1 MPAPACWTCR
11 LRRKKCDRTRPAC
24 RGCAHLSIDC
34 HYSSERPHW
43 MDGGHK
49 QKQRARFV
57 KAQVIQGATS
67 RRGKGFAV
75 QVQPLQQEE
84 APSEGFP
91 SSLGKHGGTTT
102 SARAAHPTSQKETD
116 DFLTSLYLDTVFPH
130 LFPLYRPATSAGGRA
145 WLLKAILGQPAIYH
159 TVISISTYYF
169 TLLLARDASQTLRT
183 PCEQQVWDT
192 LALHMDCSLK
202 IIQGEMTAFNK
213 GTWGKEEA
221 LKRARLLGAIV
232 QQLIF
237 YTAMAQGAAWKLHLT
252 AALSLLRE
260 IIETHRGDDG
270 FFDLDEFLQ
279 TMAPKRSIFDGLS
292 LALTPWSEE
301 QNAFRFFTAFL
312 VYADVIS
319 GVMSGTPPK
328 LQPYLGMLLNDGVT
342 ALKMEE
348 FIGCPGWILAA
359 LGQISA
365 IEASQIAR
373 GRSAI
378 HKRGEE
384 DRGKLAE
391 LKIQLQVGLTN
402 TKVDLQTDLAAHQAA
417 QAWIHGATLYLR
429 IVEQGRRPS
438 HTETKDHVQFITSLI
453 GSPASQVSLR
463 SIMWPVFM
471 AGLLAGQ
478 EDEIIFTEAVSD
490 LGALKAFGSAK
501 QALSLLER
509 AWLARNDTPQ
519 DTAQDFWQLSD
530 CFGGKDTHGVTK
542 LTEPTETAVPYAAFK
557 EAGFKVQFATEA
569 GKTPQCDKRMMEGVT
584 GKLLGAKA
592 AVVEQCKS
600 MLESDEAR
608 HPLSWTAPGFSLD
621 EYNLVLF
628 PGGHDKAVRQIIDS
642 KEVHKLILD
651 YFPKTKKPSN
661 KAVGAICHG
670 VMVLSSAKGGDG
682 KSVIHECTTT
692 TLPGFF
698 ESFVYWA
705 TRAFLGDYYKT
716 YGAGS
721 ENTEDSI
728 RHSLA
733 DDSKQFKGSNS
744 FAPFVVK
751 DEEYN
756 YVSARWPGD
765 ADLFART
772 LIDLVRES
780 Q

>member
-24 RGCAHLSIDC
+24 RGCGDLSIDC

-49 QKQRARFV
+49 QKQKARFV

-75 QVQPLQQEE
+75 QVQPLQQEYSSSTIRLKR
-84 APSEGFP
+84 APSEDISP
-91 SSLGKHGGTTT
+91 SLDEHGDTIT
-102 SARAAHPTSQKETD
+102 SARAAHPTNQKETD

-130 LFPLYRPATSAGGRA
+130 LFPLYRPATLAGGRA
-145 WLLKAILGQPAIYH
+145 WLFKAILEQPAIYH
-159 TVISISTYYF
+159 TVISISAYYF

-202 IIQGEMTAFNK
+202 IIQGEMTAFSK
-213 GTWGKEEA
+213 GTWGKEGA

-237 YTAMAQGAAWKLHLT
+237 DTAMPQGAAWKLHLT
-252 AALSLLRE
+252 AALSLFRE
-260 IIETHRGDDG
+260 IIETHRRKDG

-279 TMAPKRSIFDGLS
+279 IMAPRRPIFDGLS

-301 QNAFRFFTAFL
+301 QNAFRFFAAFL

-319 GVMSGTPPK
+319 GIMSGTPPK

-391 LKIQLQVGLTN
+391 LKIKFQVGLTN
-402 TKVDLQTDLAAHQAA
+402 TKVDSQTELAANQVA
-417 QAWIHGATLYLR
+417 QAWIHGATLYLL

-438 HTETKDHVQFITSLI
+438 HSETKDHVQFITSLI
-453 GSPASQVSLR
+453 GSPACQVSLR

-478 EDEIIFTEAVSD
+478 EDEIIFTEVVSD
-490 LGALKAFGSAK
+490 LGPLKAFGSAK

-509 AWLARNDTPQ
+509 AWLARDDTPR
-519 DTAQDFWQLSD
+519 DATQDFWQLSD
-530 CFGGKDTHGVTK
+530 CFGGEDMHV
-542 LTEPTETAVPYAAFK
+542 
-557 EAGFKVQFATEA
+557 
-569 GKTPQCDKRMMEGVT
+569 
-584 GKLLGAKA
+584 LL
-592 AVVEQCKS
+592 V
-600 MLESDEAR
+600 
-608 HPLSWTAPGFSLD
+608 
-621 EYNLVLF
+621 
-628 PGGHDKAVRQIIDS
+628 
-642 KEVHKLILD
+642 
-651 YFPKTKKPSN
+651 
-661 KAVGAICHG
+661 
-670 VMVLSSAKGGDG
+670 
-682 KSVIHECTTT
+682 
-692 TLPGFF
+692 
-698 ESFVYWA
+698 
-705 TRAFLGDYYKT
+705 
-716 YGAGS
+716 
-721 ENTEDSI
+721 
-728 RHSLA
+728 
-733 DDSKQFKGSNS
+733 
-744 FAPFVVK
+744 
-751 DEEYN
+751 
-756 YVSARWPGD
+756 
-765 ADLFART
+765 
-772 LIDLVRES
+772 
-780 Q
+780 